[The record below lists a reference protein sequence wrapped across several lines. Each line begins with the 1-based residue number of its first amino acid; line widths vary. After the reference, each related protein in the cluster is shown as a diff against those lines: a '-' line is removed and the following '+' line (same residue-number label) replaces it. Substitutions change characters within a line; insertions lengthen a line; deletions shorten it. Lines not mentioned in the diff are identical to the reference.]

1 MLIVISVLS
10 QTEAKLYLFANSNEV
25 QTLLGL
31 KTEIFYIKDGMVNN
45 YALSFALTVP
55 AHISVNRFSWNTS
68 LPAVAYQLAVRVS
81 DTEAMDQ
88 PKINISNM
96 GYVPMQ
102 TQVFSVSLVCTG
114 RTSAEVDI
122 EMEFNINVGVFV
134 PPIQMILKRKKICKK
149 SDVKLTT
156 TDAPVSKIKTLEPP
170 VYSSGSAIY
179 ESTNP
184 LSIALTCASAIILL
198 VALSALLCYFCYVR
212 PQKDRQ
218 TENPD
223 LEASLTN
230 LSSAKSG
237 QAFLRGETPSH
248 LAISKTGSH
257 YSSFRGFLNA
267 PPLERT
273 SLYRTLS
280 VPTGMQNEHKRG
292 AKLNQNVC
300 ELTVER
306 RKILLQ
312 QKLCEGTFGR
322 LYSALYVSNYNDVT
336 AETKVLVKTV
346 SDQASKHQ
354 ISLVMTEGMRFY
366 GLTHRNLM
374 SITGTSADDPHRPLL
389 IYPNMSNGILKLFLQ
404 KSSAHKNGSYEG
416 QIQTFLTQDLVQM
429 ALQIASAVI
438 YLHKRRIIHRD
449 LATRNCFVTT
459 ADDNSF
465 LVKVADNALSRDLF
479 PNDYHCLGD
488 NENRPI
494 KWMALESL
502 VRKEFSTGS
511 DVWSFGVTLWEL
523 MTLGQQPYFE
533 VDPFEIADY
542 LRDGYRLFQPINCPD
557 KLYEVMVCC
566 WNAIPEARPSFS
578 QLLSCLND
586 FHQTLGKYI

>member
-1 MLIVISVLS
+1 MFNLIR
-10 QTEAKLYLFANSNEV
+10 K
-25 QTLLGL
+25 
-31 KTEIFYIKDGMVNN
+31 
-45 YALSFALTVP
+45 P
-55 AHISVNRFSWNTS
+55 
-68 LPAVAYQLAVRVS
+68 
-81 DTEAMDQ
+81 
-88 PKINISNM
+88 
-96 GYVPMQ
+96 
-102 TQVFSVSLVCTG
+102 
-114 RTSAEVDI
+114 I
-122 EMEFNINVGVFV
+122 ELI
-134 PPIQMILKRKKICKK
+134 IKRKKICKK
-149 SDVKLTT
+149 SDIKKTAEKPREKSKKSDSAVAN
-156 TDAPVSKIKTLEPP
+156 APS
-170 VYSSGSAIY
+170 IY

-218 TENPD
+218 TENLN

-237 QAFLRGETPSH
+237 QAFLRGETPNH
-248 LAISKTGSH
+248 LTISKTGSH

-267 PPLERT
+267 PHLERN

-280 VPTGMQNEHKRG
+280 VPIGMQNEHKRSN
-292 AKLNQNVC
+292 KLNQNVSD
-300 ELTVER
+300 LAVER

-312 QKLCEGTFGR
+312 QKICEGTFGR
-322 LYSALYVSNYNDVT
+322 IFSAIYVSNYNEVT
-336 AETKVLVKTV
+336 AETKVIVKTV

-389 IYPNMSNGILKLFLQ
+389 IYPHMSNGILKLFLQ

-533 VDPFEIADY
+533 VDPFEMADY

-557 KLYEVMVCC
+557 KLYEIMVCC
-566 WNAIPEARPSFS
+566 WNAIPEARPSFP
-578 QLLSCLND
+578 QLLSCLDD